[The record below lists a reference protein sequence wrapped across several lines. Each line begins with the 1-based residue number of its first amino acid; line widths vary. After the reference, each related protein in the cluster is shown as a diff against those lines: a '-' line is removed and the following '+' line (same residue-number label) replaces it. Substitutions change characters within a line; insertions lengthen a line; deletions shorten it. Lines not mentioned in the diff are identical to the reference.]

1 MGPVK
6 EAMISVGNNACV
18 GPKGTLIWMYMLT
31 WQVME
36 MKAKER
42 GIRYG
47 AFASIVVA
55 VMDVMQNRFCHV
67 YGDYI
72 YCLI

>member
-18 GPKGTLIWMYMLT
+18 GPKGTLIWMYVLT

-42 GIRYG
+42 GIR
-47 AFASIVVA
+47 
-55 VMDVMQNRFCHV
+55 
-67 YGDYI
+67 
-72 YCLI
+72 